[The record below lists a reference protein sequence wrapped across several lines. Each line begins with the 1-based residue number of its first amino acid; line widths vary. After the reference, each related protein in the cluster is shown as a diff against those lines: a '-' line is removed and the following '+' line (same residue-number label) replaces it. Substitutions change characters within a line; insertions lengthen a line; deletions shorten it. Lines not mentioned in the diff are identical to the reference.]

1 MSEPDEQSVVAKRL
15 ARAEQRIE
23 ILERMLEDRTREA
36 YFAEGQLKAA
46 SESLTEL
53 FRAVPGAII
62 VIASDGLLEA
72 VNEETLRML
81 GYLEAEL
88 IGSTQS
94 VIFGSAGLP
103 DDISKGEVQ
112 RSEHAL
118 RHKGGQRIPV
128 LLSATVMDTGQHR
141 SLVCVAV
148 DLTERK
154 KLEAEL
160 LHAHKLESIGRLAA
174 GVAHEINTPIQFI
187 SDSVRF
193 AYDAIRD
200 LKPVYQRYREIRELP
215 HASPEFL
222 QQLQQL
228 DAIEANADVAF
239 LFEQLPAALGRAM
252 EGLQQVASIVRATKD
267 FAYPTTRERR
277 MANVNRA
284 LQSTLTIGKREYA
297 EIADIELDLGELPL
311 VPCHIGELNQV
322 FLNLLINA
330 AHAIQDRKRGGRGK
344 IQVRTSVEVGW
355 VAITIGDDGDGI
367 PESIQ
372 TSIFDPFFTT
382 KDVGRGSGQGLAIA
396 RSVVVERH
404 GGSLDFETSAQG
416 TRFFVRIP
424 LTFARSMLPAGERAL
439 TDSSRRGASLVRQ

>member
-1 MSEPDEQSVVAKRL
+1 MKAGEEQQLVARRL
-15 ARAEQRIE
+15 ARAEQRVE
-23 ILERMLEDRTREA
+23 ILEAMLEDRTREA
-36 YFAEGQLKAA
+36 YFAAAQLKAA

-62 VIASDGLLEA
+62 VIADDGLVEA
-72 VNEETLRML
+72 VNEETQRML
-81 GYLEAEL
+81 GYAEGEL
-88 IGSTQS
+88 VGRNHA
-94 VIFGSAGLP
+94 VIFGKIAIP
-103 DDISKGEVQ
+103 HEAAKGKVQ
-112 RSEHAL
+112 RSERAL
-118 RHKGGQRIPV
+118 LTKTGHRIPV

-141 SLVCVAV
+141 ALVCVAV

-193 AYDAIRD
+193 ACDAVRD
-200 LKPVYQRYREIRELP
+200 LAPVYRRYREVRESA
-215 HASPEFL
+215 HAGPEFL
-222 QQLQQL
+222 EQLRQL
-228 DAIEANADVAF
+228 DAVEANADVAF
-239 LFEQLPAALGRAM
+239 LFEQLPGALNRAM

-277 MANVNRA
+277 MANINKA
-284 LQSTLTIGKREYA
+284 LQSTLIIGKQEYA
-297 EIADIELDLGELPL
+297 GCADIELELGELPL

-330 AHAIQDRKRGGRGK
+330 AHAIQDRKRGGRGR
-344 IQVRTSVEVGW
+344 IRVRTSVVGPS
-355 VAITIGDDGDGI
+355 VLIEITDDGDGI
-367 PESIQ
+367 PEIIQ
-372 TSIFDPFFTT
+372 NSIFDPFFTT

-404 GGSLDFETSAQG
+404 GGSLEFSTSPEHG
-416 TRFFVRIP
+416 TQFFVRIP
-424 LTFARSMLPAGERAL
+424 LMQARSMMPAPSERNSDGKRL
-439 TDSSRRGASLVRQ
+439 TPA

>member
-1 MSEPDEQSVVAKRL
+1 MSTDDEPSVVARRL
-15 ARAEQRIE
+15 ARAEQRIA
-23 ILERMLEDRTREA
+23 ILEGMLEDRTREA
-36 YFAEGQLKAA
+36 FFAAAQLKAA

-62 VIASDGLLEA
+62 VIADDGLVEA

-81 GYLEAEL
+81 GYAEGEL
-88 IGSTQS
+88 IGAKQA
-94 VIFGSAGLP
+94 VIFGGSP
-103 DDISKGEVQ
+103 IPHESTKGTVR
-112 RSEHAL
+112 RSERTLMTKSAH
-118 RHKGGQRIPV
+118 RIPV

-141 SLVCVAV
+141 ALVCVAV

-193 AYDAIRD
+193 ACDAVRD
-200 LKPVYQRYREIRELP
+200 LAPVYRRYREVREFA
-215 HASPEFL
+215 HSGPEFL
-222 QQLQQL
+222 EQLRQL
-228 DAIEANADVAF
+228 DIVEANADVAF

-277 MANVNRA
+277 MANINKA
-284 LQSTLTIGKREYA
+284 LQSTLTIGKQEYA
-297 EIADIELDLGELPL
+297 STADIDLDLGELPL

-330 AHAIQDRKRGGRGK
+330 AHAIQDRKRGGRGR
-344 IQVRTSVEVGW
+344 IRVRTSVESSSVLIEI
-355 VAITIGDDGDGI
+355 ADDGDGI
-367 PESIQ
+367 PEVIQ
-372 TSIFDPFFTT
+372 HSIFDPFFTT

-404 GGSLDFETSAQG
+404 GGTLDFVTSPEHG
-416 TRFFVRIP
+416 TQFFVRIP
-424 LTFARSMLPAGERAL
+424 LIVARSILPSPSDRG
-439 TDSSRRGASLVRQ
+439 TDVKRLSG